1 MSGTNALLTVT
12 AHDRRIERSVLWDCF
27 AKILSTG
34 IYSSS
39 SIFRILSVSVESARL
54 MYIFA
59 HAFFFFSVAKVGL
72 KRSTGVR
79 LVVRAFRY
87 HRVGLA
93 PGWRTMAPTG
103 TCPNLDGGFCRRF
116 FM

>member
-1 MSGTNALLTVT
+1 MPGTNALLTVT

-54 MYIFA
+54 TYIFCTRILLLGCKSGPETFNRGA
-59 HAFFFFSVAKVGL
+59 IGGACVQVPPRWPCS
-72 KRSTGVR
+72 
-79 LVVRAFRY
+79 
-87 HRVGLA
+87 GLA
-93 PGWRTMAPTG
+93 D
-103 TCPNLDGGFCRRF
+103 DGADRH
-116 FM
+116 MSES